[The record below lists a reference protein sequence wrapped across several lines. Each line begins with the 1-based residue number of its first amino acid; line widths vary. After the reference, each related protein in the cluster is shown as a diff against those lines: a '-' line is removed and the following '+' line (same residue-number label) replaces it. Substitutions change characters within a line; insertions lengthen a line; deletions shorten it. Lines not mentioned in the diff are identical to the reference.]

1 MVGPWPPHFKFAV
14 LIISDDATRKL
25 EDQEMQQQV
34 NHDELLTDLAFI
46 REKAKEVWEK
56 IGIKC
61 SRIIYVSYSPIER
74 KFVGDF
80 DLKKHT
86 IES

>member
-1 MVGPWPPHFKFAV
+1 M

-56 IGIKC
+56 IGNV
-61 SRIIYVSYSPIER
+61 YAM
-74 KFVGDF
+74 
-80 DLKKHT
+80 HT
-86 IES
+86 YCTVLLNTNLLESQ